1 MNQSRNMSCISDN
14 DIRLKL
20 LNPSL
25 EIQANGQYKININ
38 TSPCKNEITCLITD
52 IPLSPIALIQTKEES
67 IICFEDLQLLCTGV
81 QPA

>member
-1 MNQSRNMSCISDN
+1 MSCISDN

-25 EIQANGQYKININ
+25 EIQPNGQYKININ

-52 IPLSPIALIQTKEES
+52 IPLSPIAWILTKEEC
-67 IICFEDLQLLCTGV
+67 IICFEDLQLLYTGV